1 VTGWRVL
8 LTRPA
13 QESAALAATLAEQ
26 GIYSSSLPLLAI
38 EALSESAEQRAT
50 LADLQRYSAVI
61 VVSKPAARLALDL
74 LDRYQTPVSA
84 EQPWFSVGAA
94 TAQVLRERSLQVH
107 YPEQGDDSEALLA
120 LPQLQQ
126 ALTAAASPRVLI
138 LRGEGGR
145 ELLAERLR
153 GQGVQVDYLPL
164 YRRVL
169 PDYPP
174 AALAERIQA
183 ERLNALVVS
192 SGQGFVHLRELAA
205 EAWAELAQLP
215 LFVPSPRVAEMARAA
230 GAQFVVDCRGASA
243 AALLAALQ
251 AQPAPISDAK
261 DGYVSEATTPKEQ
274 APQDHDVN
282 QQPSE
287 PVQAAAKP
295 VTPAAVAGKPASR
308 GNGLALLALLVA
320 AAGAGAG
327 GWGLWQLQALDA
339 REQQQQGQLQNARSE
354 AQSLAQTGK
363 QLEARL
369 DQLPSVEELET
380 RRRLLAQLQGDQQLL
395 NQRLE
400 TVLGASRQDWR
411 LAEAEH
417 LLRLASLRLSA
428 LQDINSA
435 TALVQAADEIL
446 HEQDDPAAFA
456 AREQLAKS
464 LQALRSTAN
473 PDRTGLF
480 LQLGALR
487 DQVAQLNAQ
496 APSFSGEGGV
506 LSELADEG
514 VMEPQ
519 WWQRGLQTLSEYFRI
534 DFNADRNIRPVLAGQ
549 SLTQVRLALSLALE
563 QAQWGALHG
572 QTAVYRQALQQAREV
587 LDAHFD
593 VDNPNSRALRARID
607 ELAERPIA
615 VTPPNLSQTLNA
627 VQAYLQAKQAARSQ
641 QQVEAEPAAAATE
654 DVEAQLQEALQ

>member
-1 VTGWRVL
+1 MEWRVL

-13 QESAALAATLAEQ
+13 PESAALAATLAEQ

-38 EALSESAEQRAT
+38 EALNETPAQRAT
-50 LADLQRYSAVI
+50 LADLSRYCAVI
-61 VVSKPAARLALDL
+61 VVSKPAARLGLDL
-74 LDRYQTPVSA
+74 LDRYQLSAPV

-94 TAQVLRERSLQVH
+94 TAQILREHGLQVH
-107 YPEQGDDSEALLA
+107 YPEEADDSEALLA
-120 LPQLQQ
+120 MPQLQQ

-174 AALAERIQA
+174 AALVERVQA

-205 EAWAELAQLP
+205 DAWADLARLP
-215 LFVPSPRVAEMARAA
+215 LFVPSPRVADMARVA

-251 AQPAPISDAK
+251 AQPAPISDAQ

-274 APQDHDVN
+274 APNDHFVKQAEQAPQD
-282 QQPSE
+282 
-287 PVQAAAKP
+287 AAAPP
-295 VTPAAVAGKPASR
+295 VTPTPAAGKPAAR

-320 AAGAGAG
+320 AAGVGAG

-339 REQQQQGQLQNARSE
+339 RQQQQLGQLQGARNE

-363 QLEARL
+363 KLEARL

-380 RRRLLAQLQGDQQLL
+380 RRRLLTQLQGDQQLL

-464 LQALRSTAN
+464 LQALRSTVN

-487 DQVAQLNAQ
+487 EQVAQLNAL

-506 LSELADEG
+506 LSELAAEG

-572 QTAVYRQALQQAREV
+572 QSEVYRQALQQAREV

-615 VTPPNLSQTLNA
+615 VTPPDLSPTLNA
-627 VQAYLQAKQAARSQ
+627 VQAYMQAKQAARSPHK
-641 QQVEAEPAAAATE
+641 VEAEPAAATTD
-654 DVEAQLQEALQ
+654 DVEASLQEALQ

>member
-1 VTGWRVL
+1 MMGWRLL

-13 QESAALAATLAEQ
+13 HESAALAATLAEQ

-38 EALSESAEQRAT
+38 EALSESAEQRAVV
-50 LADLQRYSAVI
+50 AELQRYCAVI
-61 VVSKPAARLALDL
+61 VVSKPAARLGLEL
-74 LDRYQTPVSA
+74 LDRYQSPVIA

-94 TAQVLRERSLQVH
+94 TAQILQEHGLQVH
-107 YPEQGDDSEALLA
+107 YPEHADDSEALLA

-126 ALTAAASPRVLI
+126 ALMATSNPRVLI
-138 LRGEGGR
+138 LRGESGR

-169 PDYPP
+169 PAYPP
-174 AALAERIQA
+174 AALVGRVQT

-192 SGQGFVHLRELAA
+192 SGQGFTHLRELAA
-205 EAWAELAQLP
+205 DAWTDLARLP

-243 AALLAALQ
+243 TALLAALQ
-251 AQPAPISDAK
+251 TQPAPISDAK

-274 APQDHDVN
+274 GPKDHDVK
-282 QQPSE
+282 QPEQTS
-287 PVQAAAKP
+287 PDAAAALP
-295 VTPAAVAGKPASR
+295 VPPSTASKPASR

-320 AAGAGAG
+320 VAGAGAG

-339 REQQQQGQLQNARSE
+339 REQQQQDQLQETRSE
-354 AQSLAQTGK
+354 AQSLAHTGEK
-363 QLEARL
+363 LEQRL

-487 DQVAQLNAQ
+487 EQVAQLNAQ
-496 APSFSGEGGV
+496 APSFSADGGV
-506 LSELADEG
+506 LSELADSG
-514 VMEPQ
+514 VVEQQ

-534 DFNADRNIRPVLAGQ
+534 DFNADRNIRPMLAGQ
-549 SLTQVRLALSLALE
+549 SLSQVRLALSLALE

-572 QTAVYRQALQQAREV
+572 QSEVYRQALQQTREV

-607 ELAERPIA
+607 EMAEQPIA
-615 VTPPNLSQTLNA
+615 VTPPDLSPTLNA
-627 VQAYLQAKQAARSQ
+627 VQAYIQAKQTARSQ
-641 QQVEAEPAAAATE
+641 QKVESEPAAEASD